1 MINVKEYK
9 GRFQVG
15 DLIWFQKDSPKAY
28 GEEDIGY
35 IKDIVKIRDI
45 TRYVVFWF
53 KPQYDSETRETPK
66 TIRDMHN
73 SYIIPVCKK

>member
-1 MINVKEYK
+1 MINVKDYK

-53 KPQYDSETRETPK
+53 KPQYDNETRETQK
-66 TIRDMHN
+66 SIKEMHQT
-73 SYIIPVCKK
+73 YIFPVSNK